1 MKKLTACILVLGLIA
16 PACATAQR
24 PRFQEQPKAA
34 ASESMQSARER
45 ELLAEFA
52 RQLPAGA
59 RVRVSDTNKR
69 VIRGTLIKA
78 TDTAVVIQPRGRVP
92 EPIVEVPFTNLAT
105 LEQEQPSGGG
115 ASVGRA
121 VAIGAGAGAAAAL
134 GVILILIA
142 AFGD

>member
-1 MKKLTACILVLGLIA
+1 MKKLIACMLVLGLVA

-59 RVRVSDTNKR
+59 RIRVSDTNKR

-92 EPIVEVPFTNLAT
+92 EPIVEVPFTNLAS
-105 LEQEQPSGGG
+105 LEQEQPSGG

-121 VAIGAGAGAAAAL
+121 IAIGAGAGAAAAL

-142 AFGD
+142 ALGD

>member
-1 MKKLTACILVLGLIA
+1 MNRLIAFVLILGLMA

-24 PRFQEQPKAA
+24 PRFQEQPRTQQ
-34 ASESMQSARER
+34 SDSTGSARER
-45 ELLAEFA
+45 ELLAELA

-59 RVRVSDTNKR
+59 RVRASDSNRK

-78 TDTAVVIQPRGRVP
+78 TDTGVVIQPRGRVP
-92 EPIVEVPFTNLAT
+92 EPIVEIPFASLAT
-105 LEQEQPSGGG
+105 LEQEQPSNG
-115 ASVGRA
+115 ANVGKA

-142 AFGD
+142 ALGD

>member
-1 MKKLTACILVLGLIA
+1 MNRIIALILVLGLVA
-16 PACATAQR
+16 PACASAQR
-24 PRFQEQPKAA
+24 PRFQEQPKPPQ
-34 ASESMQSARER
+34 SESVQSARER

-69 VIRGTLIKA
+69 VIRGTLIKT

-92 EPIVEVPFTNLAT
+92 EPIVEIPFTNLSA
-105 LEQEQPSGGG
+105 LEQEQPSSG

-121 VAIGAGAGAAAAL
+121 IAIGAGAGAAAAL

-142 AFGD
+142 TLGD

>member
-1 MKKLTACILVLGLIA
+1 MKKLIAFILVLGLTA
-16 PACATAQR
+16 PGCATAQR

-34 ASESMQSARER
+34 QSESMQSARER

-52 RQLPAGA
+52 RQLPSGA
-59 RVRVSDTNKR
+59 RVRVSDTNRR

-92 EPIVEVPFTNLAT
+92 EPIVEVPFTNLVA
-105 LEQEQPSGGG
+105 LEQEQPSSG

-121 VAIGAGAGAAAAL
+121 IAIGAGAGAAAAL
-134 GVILILIA
+134 GVILILVA
-142 AFGD
+142 TLGD

>member
-1 MKKLTACILVLGLIA
+1 MKKLIALILVLGLVA

-34 ASESMQSARER
+34 QSESMQTTRER

-59 RVRVSDTNKR
+59 RVRVSDVNRR
-69 VIRGTLIKA
+69 VIRGTLIKT
-78 TDTAVVIQPRGRVP
+78 TDTGVVIQPRGRVP
-92 EPIVEVPFTNLAT
+92 EPIIEVPFAALSAI
-105 LEQEQPSGGG
+105 EQEQPSGG

-142 AFGD
+142 AFSD